1 MNPPFKLLPSSNVT
15 LYFAKFLITGYT
27 SILPPLLPAL
37 MLDTGLSLTQAGG
50 LVSFFSLVNS
60 VLQPVFG
67 RLEDRVGYRRFLCL
81 TPVWVG
87 IWMGALG
94 FAGGFGTLA
103 LLLLMAGV
111 GICAFH
117 PASFAAVKASESKHR
132 ATIISF
138 LLMAA
143 SLGFVAGPALVTA
156 FIGRF
161 GLERLYWVVVPGA
174 LATAV
179 LLRVVPRSAEG
190 PRTGKRFDY
199 PVAKIIG
206 PIFPFFLFALAVS
219 ITAMNL
225 YSFVP
230 IYLRRQGAPV
240 EVAGVFLSV
249 FSLGCAM
256 GPLAG
261 SYAARRMGA
270 YRVMPASAL
279 LSALSLLLF
288 VRMPVAGTGQAAVLG
303 CVGFFLMLPFS
314 LLIGRAQERVPEY
327 VGTVSSFLGGFVWGC
342 GGVLV
347 IAFARLGEALT
358 IERLLTGLIL
368 FPLISFVVALAA
380 PALRRDRPV
389 ETAAR

>member
-1 MNPPFKLLPSSNVT
+1 

-37 MLDTGLSLTQAGG
+37 MLDTGLTLTQAGG
-50 LVSFFSLVNS
+50 LVSFFSLFNS

-67 RLEDRVGYRRFLCL
+67 WLEDRVGYRRFLCL

-87 IWMGALG
+87 VWMGALG
-94 FAGGFGTLA
+94 FAAGFGALA
-103 LLLLMAGV
+103 FLLLMAGL

-117 PASFAAVKASESKHR
+117 PASFAAVKAGESAHR
-132 ATIISF
+132 ATIISL

-156 FIGRF
+156 FIARF
-161 GLERLYWVVVPGA
+161 GLERLYALAIPGA

-179 LLRVVPRSAEG
+179 LLRAVPRSPQERK
-190 PRTGKRFDY
+190 PGKRFDY

-240 EVAGVFLSV
+240 ELAGVFLSV
-249 FSLGCAM
+249 FSLGCAL

-261 SYAARRMGA
+261 SHAARRMGA
-270 YRVMPASAL
+270 YRVTPASAL
-279 LSALSLLLF
+279 LSALALLLF
-288 VRMPVAGTGQAAVLG
+288 VRMPAAGVGQAAVLG
-303 CVGFFLMLPFS
+303 CLGFFLMLPFS
-314 LLIGRAQERVPEY
+314 LLIGSAQERVPEY

-347 IAFARLGEALT
+347 IVFARVGEALT
-358 IERLLTGLIL
+358 VEGLLTGLVV
-368 FPLISFVVALAA
+368 FPLIGLAVALGA
-380 PALRRDRPV
+380 PALRGRDRPV